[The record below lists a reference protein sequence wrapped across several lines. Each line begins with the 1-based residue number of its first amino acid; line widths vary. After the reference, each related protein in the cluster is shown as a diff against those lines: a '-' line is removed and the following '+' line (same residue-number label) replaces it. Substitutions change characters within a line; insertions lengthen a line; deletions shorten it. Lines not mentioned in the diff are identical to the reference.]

1 MEISNLISLFYA
13 RIFSEKSVKTI
24 EKYAVFFALSGF
36 FVHLFII
43 FLWNVGIIDHAV
55 FDKFSGN
62 YITAI
67 YTPFSF
73 LLIFEVFLL
82 LVYLPKSF
90 TKSIAKQFEIMLLIV
105 LRSIFKDISYFDMK
119 HLTDNLISS
128 HDLLYDMMCVLFL
141 FFLIGVFYKLK
152 KKQPK
157 IDSHGEILNFINIKK
172 AICLFMVPVMILMI
186 LFTFGNWF
194 WEVLSYHEFQAF
206 PLNDVNNVFY
216 EIFFTILIFI
226 DVFILII
233 SFLYTHYYSQL
244 VRNSGFV
251 ISTILIRFSFS
262 APHITSLILIVSSVI
277 FSVVILLIY
286 NFFIREELMGGTEES
301 SFIIQTKL

>member
-105 LRSIFKDISYFDMK
+105 LRNIFKDISYFDMK

-128 HDLLYDMMCVLFL
+128 HDLLYDMICVLFL

-194 WEVLSYHEFQAF
+194 WEVLSYHELQAF

-262 APHITSLILIVSSVI
+262 APHLTSLIFIVSSVI

-286 NFFIREELMGGTEES
+286 NFFIREELMGKTEES
-301 SFIIQTKL
+301 SFIIQTKP